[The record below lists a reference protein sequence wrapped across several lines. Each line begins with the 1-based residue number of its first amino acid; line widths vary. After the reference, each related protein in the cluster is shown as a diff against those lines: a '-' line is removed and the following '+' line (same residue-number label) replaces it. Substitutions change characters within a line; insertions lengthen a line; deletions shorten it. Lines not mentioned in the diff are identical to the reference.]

1 MANVSVFDIGG
12 GKAFVAATDGI
23 AAAAVEQA
31 VPCRKDAR
39 LCLRVCNANASAAA
53 VVRIKAGDGP
63 RAVLGNR
70 EVTVSAGQTA
80 YIRFLIPHGS
90 RRWTQA
96 RWRYVWWMRTAM
108 RWTRRHFWVSRSKRC
123 RCKFKRGR
131 AKSPALRVKMP
142 IRRYKR

>member
-80 YIRFLIPHGS
+80 YIPLFDTARFKKMDTGTVAVRLVDEDGDALDA
-90 RRWTQA
+90 QA
-96 RWRYVWWMRTAM
+96 LLGIAIEAVQM
-108 RWTRRHFWVSRSKRC
+108 
-123 RCKFKRGR
+123 
-131 AKSPALRVKMP
+131 
-142 IRRYKR
+142 